1 MWLKQSRL
9 RTVLGNCNSGIWLSG
24 MPYLQIPPPWQEA
37 HVWHTE
43 HTVHSTHK
51 YTALTYLSRC
61 ESCVVQH
68 GWCGASG
75 VGVGV
80 HESASL
86 LSHVWGAL
94 GGGGPTVDGSGWGR
108 GAGRSW
114 EPDVL
119 IPGPVVRRG
128 LPVGLLGKL
137 VHLGQRNKWIDKCRV
152 FVAVVWI

>member
-1 MWLKQSRL
+1 MCLNKVGWGQCWEIAIPASDSLVCPIYRYFPHDKRL
-9 RTVLGNCNSGIWLSG
+9 SLAYGTYNTF
-24 MPYLQIPPPWQEA
+24 
-37 HVWHTE
+37 HT
-43 HTVHSTHK
+43 
-51 YTALTYLSRC
+51 YTALSYLSRC
-61 ESCVVQH
+61 EPCVVQH
-68 GWCGASG
+68 GWCWASG
-75 VGVGV
+75 IGVGV

-119 IPGPVVRRG
+119 IPRPVVRRG

-137 VHLGQRNKWIDKCRV
+137 VHLGQRNKCIDKLRV
-152 FVAVVWI
+152 FGVVVWI